1 MVKTTVIDLN
11 SPTSLVVQ
19 RLQYAHRFIRHS
31 INITGNTSQWLETEF
46 DDFNCELSSVG
57 NYPPTQG
64 TSLLIEAICH
74 REFSKYHLKVDPSEA
89 LVTNGA
95 LHGLS
100 LIFRSLYRPGAVA
113 LCQAPVFWCIAELL
127 QTCGYRVEY
136 FSLENNQIDG
146 SSLQEKITENVQVI
160 FVNTPNN
167 PTGEILSKD
176 CFRKLLQL
184 TQSCQASLIADL
196 VYDEFVFEKNQL
208 IQPLSLQ
215 GIWQNLYV
223 VNSMSKN
230 FAAPGLRVGWIIS
243 SSDNI
248 QSLTALLTEECL
260 GICYP
265 AQQQAL
271 TILKRGNQSLVE
283 RVVKNRETV
292 DAVLS
297 QMSEIAFEQPAGGL
311 QYFVKLPVQDIEDFA
326 DFMLTEFGLV
336 LVTSGTFRACPD
348 GYVRIPLGYPTETI
362 LQGIELLKKG
372 LQKWN

>member
-1 MVKTTVIDLN
+1 MVKTRVVDLN

-19 RLQYAHRFIRHS
+19 RLQYAHRFIKHP

-46 DDFNCELSSVG
+46 DDFNCELSFVG
-57 NYPPTQG
+57 NYPLTQG
-64 TSLLIEAICH
+64 SSQLIEAICY
-74 REFSKYHLKVDPSEA
+74 REFSKYYLNVQPSEA

-113 LCQAPVFWCIAELL
+113 LCQAPIFWCIAELL
-127 QTCGYRVEY
+127 QTCRYRVEY
-136 FSLENNQIDG
+136 FSLENNQIDW
-146 SSLQEKITENVQVI
+146 SSLQEKVTDNLRVI

-167 PTGEILSKD
+167 PTGEIFSED
-176 CFRKLLQL
+176 CLRKLLQL
-184 TQSCQASLIADL
+184 AQSCQASLIADL
-196 VYDEFVFEKNQL
+196 VYDEFVFEENQL

-215 GIWQNLYV
+215 GNWKNLYV

-230 FAAPGLRVGWIIS
+230 FSAPGLRIGWIIS

-248 QSLTALLTEECL
+248 QSLTALLTIESL
-260 GICYP
+260 GICSP

-271 TILKRGNQSLVE
+271 KILKRGNQSLVE
-283 RVVKNRETV
+283 RVVKNREIV
-292 DAVLS
+292 GAALS
-297 QMSEIAFEQPAGGL
+297 KMIEIAFEHPAGGL
-311 QYFVKLPVQDIEDFA
+311 QYFVKLPVRDIEEFA

-336 LVTSGTFRACPD
+336 LVTSGTFRASPD

-362 LQGIELLKKG
+362 LEGIELLKKG